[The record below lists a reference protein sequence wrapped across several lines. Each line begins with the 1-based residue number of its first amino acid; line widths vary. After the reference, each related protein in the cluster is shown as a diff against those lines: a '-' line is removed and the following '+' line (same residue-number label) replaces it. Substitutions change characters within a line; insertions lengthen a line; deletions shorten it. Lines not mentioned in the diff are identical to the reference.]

1 MTNLS
6 RRLIVGVAAVLA
18 VAGCAAGGASST
30 PIQSMPP
37 TSSGDAMSLDQ
48 QFIDMMVPHHQAA
61 VAMAEVALARAEHAE
76 IKGLANDIISAQNSE
91 ISQLKDWRKTWFGSD
106 QTPGMNAM
114 PMLPGMEMP
123 GMGMGG
129 SMGPTTDM
137 TGDVTALK
145 TANPFDKAFIEAMTA
160 HHQTAIAAAR
170 VAAAQ
175 ATKPEIKALAGQ
187 IIAAQQA
194 EIDKM
199 AAWLADWY

>member
-1 MTNLS
+1 MTTLS

-30 PIQSMPP
+30 PIQSMP
-37 TSSGDAMSLDQ
+37 TMSSGDAMSLDK

-76 IKGLANDIISAQNSE
+76 IKGRANDIISAQNGE

-123 GMGMGG
+123 GMGTGG
-129 SMGPTTDM
+129 SMGSTTDM

-145 TANPFDKAFIEAMTA
+145 TANPFDKAFIDAMTA